1 MEVRELR
8 LQTGLSQS
16 KFAKMFD
23 VPVSTLKDWEQER
36 RNPPAY
42 VINMMRTILQ
52 YKGMLISQ
60 SYVETCDA
68 RRKSVENA
76 MAIMLSATNGPDELF
91 LEVLDSYIFGK
102 ITLEEMEV
110 RIDRFEY
117 LGKTVLETLKDEAQ
131 KSGRSMSEEQVEEQ
145 YRIANSDYES
155 FREKHSIKKELI

>member
-36 RNPPAY
+36 RKPPAY

-52 YKGMLISQ
+52 YKGMIISQ
-60 SYVETCDA
+60 SYVEACDA

-76 MAIMLSATNGPDELF
+76 MAIMLSATNGPDEVF

-117 LGKTVLETLKDEAQ
+117 LGA
-131 KSGRSMSEEQVEEQ
+131 
-145 YRIANSDYES
+145 
-155 FREKHSIKKELI
+155 

>member
-16 KFAKMFD
+16 KFAQLFD
-23 VPVSTLKDWEQER
+23 IPVPTLKDCEQGR

-42 VINMMRTILQ
+42 VINMMKTILQ
-52 YKGMLISQ
+52 YKGLLISQ
-60 SYVETCDA
+60 SYIEACEK

-91 LEVLDSYIFGK
+91 LDALDSYIFGK

-117 LGKTVLETLKDEAQ
+117 LGE
-131 KSGRSMSEEQVEEQ
+131 
-145 YRIANSDYES
+145 
-155 FREKHSIKKELI
+155 

>member
-23 VPVSTLKDWEQER
+23 VPVATLKDWEQER

-42 VINMMRTILQ
+42 VIKMMRTILQ
-52 YKGMLISQ
+52 YKGMLISP
-60 SYVETCDA
+60 SYVEACEK
-68 RRKSVENA
+68 RRKSVENV

-117 LGKTVLETLKDEAQ
+117 LGV
-131 KSGRSMSEEQVEEQ
+131 
-145 YRIANSDYES
+145 
-155 FREKHSIKKELI
+155 

>member
-16 KFAKMFD
+16 KFAGMFD
-23 VPVSTLKDWEQER
+23 IPVSTLKDWEQER

-52 YKGMLISQ
+52 YKGILISP
-60 SYVETCDA
+60 SFVEACDA

-91 LEVLDSYIFGK
+91 MEVLDAYIFGK
-102 ITLEEMEV
+102 ITLEEMEA
-110 RIDRFEY
+110 RIDRLEY
-117 LGKTVLETLKDEAQ
+117 
-131 KSGRSMSEEQVEEQ
+131 SMDAEQAGEQ
-145 YRIANSDYES
+145 YKIAKADYEA
-155 FREKHSIKKELI
+155 FREKYLIKKD